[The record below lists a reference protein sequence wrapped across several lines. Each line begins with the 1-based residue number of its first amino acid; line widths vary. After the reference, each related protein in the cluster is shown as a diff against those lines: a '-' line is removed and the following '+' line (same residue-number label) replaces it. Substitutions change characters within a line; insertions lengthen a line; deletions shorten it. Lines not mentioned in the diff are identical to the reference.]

1 MNKILLFLA
10 IGFATGMLSCSQQ
23 TLEKT
28 DSLPQTYT
36 ISQERLLDKIKGGWA
51 GQTIGVAYGGPTEFR
66 YRSAMIQDY
75 VPISYADGCIKN
87 YFKHAP
93 GLFDDIYMD
102 LTFVEVF
109 DRLGIDAPVDSF
121 AHAFAHADYG
131 LWHANQAAR
140 YNILNGIMP
149 PASGHW
155 LNNPHADDI
164 DYQIEADFAGL
175 MTPGMPNTASEI
187 SDKIGHIMNYG
198 DGWYGGVYIGAM
210 YSLAFISDDINIVVQ
225 EALKTIPENSR
236 FHQCMNDVIQWHRQY
251 PNDWKQTWAE
261 CEKKWNQDI
270 GCPEGTLL
278 PYNIDAVINCAYVVM
293 GLLYGEG
300 DFYKTMDIS
309 TRCGQDSD
317 CNPSNA
323 LAVLG
328 IIKGFS
334 AFPQEYR
341 EAIEKIGDKTFVHT
355 NYSFNKA
362 VERTADYAEKLI
374 VENGGKVTEDS
385 YSIVLQEPVAL
396 PMEDAF
402 PNLVYSKRSALVD
415 ADKDSCW
422 TLKGNWQDAENGYV
436 KYSEQAGD
444 EITFTFEGTGAS
456 IEGWWVK
463 NGGKADVYVDGILKR
478 TIDCFYYYAKQ
489 EHRNINIFHILNLEE
504 GKHTINIVVK
514 GEKREESEGCAIG
527 VRGAVVYKNGTK
539 SYDAI

>member
-300 DFYKTMDIS
+300 DFYKTMVIS

-317 CNPSNA
+317 CNPASA
-323 LAVLG
+323 AGILATIQG
-328 IIKGFS
+328 YSQI
-334 AFPQEYR
+334 PEYWMKNLR
-341 EAIEKIGDKTFVHT
+341 E
-355 NYSFNKA
+355 
-362 VERTADYAEKLI
+362 
-374 VENGGKVTEDS
+374 VENLNFAYTDMSLNQTYQTSFKHALQMIKRNGG
-385 YSIVLQEPVAL
+385 SISGDNITIVCQTPV
-396 PMEDAF
+396 PVRF
-402 PNLVYSKRSALVD
+402 
-415 ADKDSCW
+415 
-422 TLKGNWQDAENGYV
+422 
-436 KYSEQAGD
+436 EQAFEGMFPIGRQ
-444 EITFTFEGTGAS
+444 EIRKELRHLGSFTFEGTGIVFTGYIRGA
-456 IEGWWVK
+456 K
-463 NGGKADVYVDGILKR
+463 NYVAQVEMYVDGKIIERAVLPTGKN
-478 TIDCFYYYAKQ
+478 
-489 EHRNINIFHILNLEE
+489 HRVDLFWKYQLPE
-504 GKHTINIVVK
+504 GKHIVTFK
-514 GEKREESEGCAIG
+514 WLNPDSNAQIHC
-527 VRGAVVYKNGTK
+527 N
-539 SYDAI
+539 DALIYSNRPLPIPHQ

>member
-463 NGGKADVYVDGILKR
+463 NGGKADVYVDGIFKR